1 MERSKFMNRSGIHYR
16 NTLAALFLAVA
27 AAAHPLGKLS
37 VNHFTRI
44 QPADRGIEVEYVLD
58 LGEMPVFELAQRWHV
73 DRAGLKAAAP
83 AHAEE
88 WARNLSFREN
98 GAPLEARVRSSEF
111 EVVDSPGDLATV
123 RATLRLDVPAK
134 GGRFEFADGNYPERS
149 GWREIVIV
157 PGPGAEI
164 SRASEGSA
172 DSSSELRAI
181 PENGPLRN
189 DHSAWMV
196 WRRAPGLVSQAT
208 PPVIVSASDAP
219 RPGAAALPAQVGNR
233 ETRRA
238 AKSDAISNIL
248 RQKTIS
254 LPVFITLLAL
264 AFWFGALH
272 ALEPGHGK
280 TMVAAYLVGARGTP
294 KHAALL
300 GASVTFTHT
309 ASVFLLGIATL
320 FISRY
325 VMPDRISRMLG
336 IVSGLS
342 IVWIGAM
349 LLWRRARALR
359 AANHHHA
366 HAHPHDHAHD
376 YAQAHSHDHA
386 HVHAHAPHDHPHT
399 HDDHHHHQD
408 DQHHGAF
415 THTHDGHTHTHDGH
429 THTHVPE
436 GEISVR
442 SLIALGASGGLVP
455 CPSALILLLT
465 AISLGRTGLGLILL
479 CAFSAGLAIVLTA
492 TGMAVLYAKRL
503 IPEGRRANHPAIRYM
518 PVFSAAVIVIIGAVM
533 TGVSLGWIP
542 ASRFIG

>member
-1 MERSKFMNRSGIHYR
+1 M
-16 NTLAALFLAVA
+16 AALFLATA
-27 AAAHPLGKLS
+27 AAAHPLGKLT
-37 VNHFTRI
+37 VNHFARI
-44 QPADRGIEVEYVLD
+44 QPGDRGIEVEYVLD
-58 LGEMPVFELAQRWHV
+58 LGEMPVFELAQRWRV
-73 DRAGLKAAAP
+73 DRSGLKAAAH
-83 AHAEE
+83 AHSEE
-88 WARNLSFREN
+88 WLANLRFREN
-98 GAPLEARVRSSEF
+98 GGPLEARLRSSEI
-111 EVVDSPGDLATV
+111 EVADSPGDLATMRV
-123 RATLRLDVPAK
+123 TLHLGIPAR
-134 GGRFEFADGNYPERS
+134 GGRFEFEDLNYAARS
-149 GWREIVIV
+149 GWREIVID

-164 SRASEGSA
+164 IRASESSA
-172 DSSSELRAI
+172 DPSSKLRAI
-181 PENGPLRN
+181 PEDGPLR
-189 DHSAWMV
+189 DDRSAWME
-196 WRRAPGLVSQAT
+196 WRRAPGLVSQMT
-208 PPVIVSASDAP
+208 PPMIVSAPAP
-219 RPGAAALPAQVGNR
+219 PESKAVTPPAPVRNHSTGN
-233 ETRRA
+233 A
-238 AKSDAISNIL
+238 SKSDAISNIL

-280 TMVAAYLVGARGTP
+280 TMVAAYLVGARGAP

-309 ASVFLLGIATL
+309 ASVFLLGIVTL

-325 VMPDRISRMLG
+325 VMPDRISRILG
-336 IVSGLS
+336 IVSGIS

-359 AANHHHA
+359 PANHHA
-366 HAHPHDHAHD
+366 HN
-376 YAQAHSHDHA
+376 HA
-386 HVHAHAPHDHPHT
+386 HVHAHT
-399 HDDHHHHQD
+399 HDDVHAHTHAHASHEHQHPHEHPPIHDPLHAPEHHHHD
-408 DQHHGAF
+408 HEHHHDHGAF
-415 THTHDGHTHTHDGH
+415 THAHDGH

-436 GEISVR
+436 GDISIR

-503 IPEGRRANHPAIRYM
+503 IPERRRANHPAFRYM

>member
-1 MERSKFMNRSGIHYR
+1 M
-16 NTLAALFLAVA
+16 AALFLAAA

-44 QPADRGIEVEYVLD
+44 QPGDRGVEVEYVLD

-73 DRAGLKAAAP
+73 DRSGLKAAAP

-88 WARNLSFREN
+88 WLRNLSFREN
-98 GAPLEARVRSSEF
+98 GVAIEARLRSSEF
-111 EVVDSPGDLATV
+111 EVADSPGDLATLRV
-123 RATLRLDVPAK
+123 TLHLEIPAK
-134 GGRFEFADGNYPERS
+134 GGRFEFEDGDYVERS
-149 GWREIVIV
+149 GWREIVIA

-164 SRASEGSA
+164 SRASETSA
-172 DSSSELRAI
+172 DPSSELRAI
-181 PENGPLRN
+181 PEDAPLRN
-189 DHSAWMV
+189 NRSAWME

-208 PPVIVSASDAP
+208 PPVIAPASPVPEPQTLAP
-219 RPGAAALPAQVGNR
+219 AAPVRNR
-233 ETRRA
+233 EA
-238 AKSDAISNIL
+238 GSGSKSDAISNIL

-254 LPVFITLLAL
+254 LPVFLTLLAL

-325 VMPDRISRMLG
+325 VMPDRISRVLG

-349 LLWRRARALR
+349 LLWRRARSLR
-359 AANHHHA
+359 PANHHHS
-366 HAHPHDHAHD
+366 HRHDHQHAHD
-376 YAQAHSHDHA
+376 HGHAHSHD
-386 HVHAHAPHDHPHT
+386 
-399 HDDHHHHQD
+399 
-408 DQHHGAF
+408 
-415 THTHDGHTHTHDGH
+415 HTHDGH

-436 GEISVR
+436 GDISVR

-465 AISLGRTGLGLILL
+465 AISLGRTGLGLVLL
-479 CAFSAGLAIVLTA
+479 CAFSAGLAIVLTG

-503 IPEGRRANHPAIRYM
+503 IPERRRADHPAVRYV

-542 ASRFIG
+542 AGRFTG

>member
-1 MERSKFMNRSGIHYR
+1 M
-16 NTLAALFLAVA
+16 AALFLATA

-37 VNHFTRI
+37 VNHFARI
-44 QPADRGIEVEYVLD
+44 QPGDRGIELEYVLD
-58 LGEMPVFELAQRWHV
+58 LGEMPVFELTQRWRV
-73 DRAGLKAAAP
+73 DRSGLKAAGS

-88 WARNLSFREN
+88 WLANLQFREN
-98 GAPLEARVRSSEF
+98 GAPLAPRLRSSEF
-111 EVVDSPGDLATV
+111 EVADSPGDLATM
-123 RATLRLDVPAK
+123 RITLHVEVPAK
-134 GGRFEFADGNYPERS
+134 GGRFEFEDGNYATRS
-149 GWREIVIV
+149 GWREIVID

-164 SRASEGSA
+164 MRASESSA
-172 DSSSELRAI
+172 DPSSKLRAI
-181 PENGPLRN
+181 PEDAPVKN
-189 DHSAWMV
+189 DRSAWME
-196 WRRAPGLVSQAT
+196 WRRAPGLVSQMA
-208 PPVIVSASDAP
+208 PPVIVSASP
-219 RPGAAALPAQVGNR
+219 TR
-233 ETRRA
+233 ETQMVAPPAPVRHRSTGKA
-238 AKSDAISNIL
+238 SKSDAISNIL

-280 TMVAAYLVGARGTP
+280 TMVAAYLVGARGSP

-336 IVSGLS
+336 IASGIS

-359 AANHHHA
+359 PANHHA
-366 HAHPHDHAHD
+366 HN
-376 YAQAHSHDHA
+376 HA
-386 HVHAHAPHDHPHT
+386 HVHAHTHDHVHAHNHAHASHEHPHPHDHPHT
-399 HDDHHHHQD
+399 QEHHHHD
-408 DQHHGAF
+408 HGAF
-415 THTHDGHTHTHDGH
+415 THTHDGHTHK
-429 THTHVPE
+429 HVPE
-436 GEISVR
+436 GDISIR

-503 IPEGRRANHPAIRYM
+503 IPERRRANHPAVRYM
-518 PVFSAAVIVIIGAVM
+518 PVFSAAVIVIIGAVI

-542 ASRFIG
+542 ASRFFG